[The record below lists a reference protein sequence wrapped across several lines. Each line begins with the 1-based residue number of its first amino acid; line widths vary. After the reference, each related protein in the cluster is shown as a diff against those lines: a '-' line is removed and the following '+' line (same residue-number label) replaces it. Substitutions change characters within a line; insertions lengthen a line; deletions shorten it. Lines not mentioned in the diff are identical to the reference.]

1 MPTGSLIDRIRK
13 TLDVNES
20 RYDLT
25 DKERFHN
32 NLVEYTFFAKKVLT
46 QMKQLKKNVETF
58 KTVKNQSIT
67 HNKVFFHLV
76 DKYEELNLTQYLDGN
91 LDKIVFLDPKNKELK
106 DQMDHMVDNLK
117 NPFDEMYH
125 WCKGEI
131 YDLQSLCDA
140 IAQRD
145 KIE

>member
-1 MPTGSLIDRIRK
+1 M
-13 TLDVNES
+13 
-20 RYDLT
+20 
-25 DKERFHN
+25 
-32 NLVEYTFFAKKVLT
+32 
-46 QMKQLKKNVETF
+46 
-58 KTVKNQSIT
+58 
-67 HNKVFFHLV
+67 V

-131 YDLQSLCDA
+131 YDL
-140 IAQRD
+140 
-145 KIE
+145 

>member
-1 MPTGSLIDRIRK
+1 
-13 TLDVNES
+13 
-20 RYDLT
+20 
-25 DKERFHN
+25 
-32 NLVEYTFFAKKVLT
+32 
-46 QMKQLKKNVETF
+46 
-58 KTVKNQSIT
+58 
-67 HNKVFFHLV
+67 V

-131 YDLQSLCDA
+131 YDL
-140 IAQRD
+140 
-145 KIE
+145 